1 MLLPMRLQSE
11 LTQRSIEGEAAELRF
26 LRELLY

>member
-11 LTQRSIEGEAAELRF
+11 LTQHWIESEAAELRF